1 VNTNTLCKPW
11 TFTPGAMGSRIVR
24 GVWGVIGG

>member
-1 VNTNTLCKPW
+1 VD
-11 TFTPGAMGSRIVR
+11 TPGAMGSRIVR